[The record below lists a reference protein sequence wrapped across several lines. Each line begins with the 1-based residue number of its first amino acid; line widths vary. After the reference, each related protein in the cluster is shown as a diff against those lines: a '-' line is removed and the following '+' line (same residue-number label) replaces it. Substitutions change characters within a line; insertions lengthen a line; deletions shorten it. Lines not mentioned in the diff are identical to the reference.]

1 MTIHFTSLTIAEAR
15 TLLDAGKVTARE
27 LATESLRLAKE
38 LQSTTNAYAEIFD
51 DALTLAD
58 KADMMIRDGKASPLT
73 GIPVA
78 IKDNML
84 YEGHEA
90 ASGSKILFGY
100 RSTYSSTVVAKLLS
114 QGAVII
120 GRTNMDEFA
129 MGSST
134 ESCAYGPVKN
144 PIDTSRIPGGSSGGA
159 AAALVSGTVLGTYG
173 SDTGGSIRQPAA
185 LTGCYGLKPT
195 YGRVSRYGLMS
206 LASSFDQ
213 IGPFAKSIED
223 LRVLFHA
230 VKGEDVMDATTA
242 SEELA
247 RPKRIR
253 DDGAK
258 LSIGVPEEFILL
270 DGIDPDVREQFQNT
284 VEALR
289 SAGHRIVPIK
299 LPSLPRA
306 LSVYYIIQPA
316 ESSSNLARYDGIRY
330 GYSAIGERL
339 IDVYHKTRKEGFGR
353 EVRRRILLGTYVL
366 SAGYYDAYYNKAVA
380 VRAQIRRE
388 LEEAFQDVDVI
399 ATPTTPKPAWK
410 IGEKITDPLTMYLED
425 IFTVPANIAGVPGI
439 SVPGGEVER
448 DGITLPLGI
457 QFMAAHFDED
467 ALFAAGTAVASIH
480 HAR

>member
-1 MTIHFTSLTIAEAR
+1 MTFHFPSLTISEAR
-15 TLLDAGKVTARE
+15 ALLDSGKVTSRSLTE
-27 LATESLRLAKE
+27 ESLRLARE

-51 DALTLAD
+51 DALELAD
-58 KADMMIRDGKASPLT
+58 KADVMIQAGKAGPLT
-73 GIPVA
+73 GIPIA

-84 YEGHEA
+84 YQGHEA

-100 RSTYSSTVVAKLLS
+100 TSTYSATSVSRLLDA
-114 QGAVII
+114 GAVII

-134 ESCAYGPVKN
+134 ESCAYGPVKH
-144 PIDTSRIPGGSSGGA
+144 PLDPSRIPGGSSGGA

-185 LTGCYGLKPT
+185 LTGCFGLKPT

-213 IGPFAKSIED
+213 IGPFAKTIED
-223 LRVLFHA
+223 LRILFDA
-230 VKGEDVMDATTA
+230 VKGHDAMDATSA
-242 SEELA
+242 SENLA
-247 RPKRIR
+247 VPARIR
-253 DDGAK
+253 ENGK
-258 LSIGVPEEFILL
+258 PLTIGVPEAFLTL
-270 DGIDPDVREQFQNT
+270 DGMDEDVRTAFQET
-284 VEALR
+284 LDGLTQM
-289 SAGHRIVPIK
+289 GHQVVPIA
-299 LPSLPRA
+299 LPSLARA

-330 GYSAIGERL
+330 GHSIPSERL
-339 IDVYHKTRKEGFGR
+339 LDVYQKTRMEGFGK

-388 LEEAFQDVDVI
+388 LEEAFATVDVI

-410 IGEKITDPLTMYLED
+410 LGEKITDPLTMYLED
-425 IFTVPANIAGVPGI
+425 IFTVPANIAGVPALSAPSGT
-439 SVPGGEVER
+439 VVR
-448 DGITLPLGI
+448 DGVSLPVGI
-457 QFMAAHFDED
+457 QFMALHFDEE
-467 ALFAAGTAVASIH
+467 ALFSVGKAVASLTH
-480 HAR
+480 GR